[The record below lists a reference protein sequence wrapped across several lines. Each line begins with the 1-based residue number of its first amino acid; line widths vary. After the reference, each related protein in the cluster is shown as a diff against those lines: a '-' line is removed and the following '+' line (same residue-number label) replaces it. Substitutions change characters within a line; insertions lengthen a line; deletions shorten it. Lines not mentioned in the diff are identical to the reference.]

1 MDIRLVSYLLK
12 KGVYAMTYYAKR
24 GVIYNEI
31 GEAVLV
37 VTPISIDKSFA
48 RSYAK
53 IMAEDLNDADNGEQA
68 GGAI

>member
-1 MDIRLVSYLLK
+1 
-12 KGVYAMTYYAKR
+12 MTYYAKR
-24 GVIYNEI
+24 GVIYNDR

-53 IMAEDLNDADNGEQA
+53 IMAEDLNDTDTGEQVE
-68 GGAI
+68 GAI